1 MSEKRI
7 FPRSCG
13 KELLYNMLCPHCG
26 RAHYNPG
33 KRKVATRWGAGT
45 RVRIL
50 VGQHKG
56 KMADV
61 SGVGREHV
69 FVRIPVGT
77 KKNPDWEVWRYLPT
91 ELRRSSGPLVHFL

>member
-1 MSEKRI
+1 MEKRP

-13 KELLYNMLCPHCG
+13 RELHYNMRCPHCG
-26 RAHYNPG
+26 RAHYNPA
-33 KRKVATRWGAGT
+33 KRKVCVRWGVGT

-50 VGQHKG
+50 DGEHRG

-61 SGVGREHV
+61 SGVGREYV

-77 KKNPDWEVWRYLPT
+77 KKRPESLVEAFLPVQ
-91 ELRRSSGPLVHFL
+91 LKRSSGPMAHFP